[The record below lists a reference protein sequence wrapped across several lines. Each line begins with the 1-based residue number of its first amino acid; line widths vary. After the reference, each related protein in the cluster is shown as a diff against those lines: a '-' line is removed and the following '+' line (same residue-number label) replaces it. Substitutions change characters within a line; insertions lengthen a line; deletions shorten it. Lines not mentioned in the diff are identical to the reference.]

1 MSVLRTGLIAAVVSI
16 GLSAVNS
23 GSMEPCG
30 SLQGGF
36 SGNYRELEQRNPWSN
51 GGRNQWDN
59 STWSNPDP
67 RQPYGGQRKRIPGY
81 CIHTASQHH
90 ASLVTGSYS
99 AGKILPSPT
108 ASLSLV
114 LPGFEKLST
123 GDTMINTPST
133 WPVVPNEPVSHVVP
147 LDITAPQPIQAPYT
161 TPFATQSPTAAAE
174 SVAGSGQSLPPPWAP
189 LTFPPVTPVG
199 AALIPPGQR
208 MPDPSSLVI
217 NSMPWW
223 DKAVASDPYFTPIE
237 VVQMAQEAG
246 YLPPDWFQY
255 NTPVISYETNR
266 GDGRGDILS
275 GYLGQGHG
283 ATPYTFYQGNNPYGY

>member
-67 RQPYGGQRKRIPGY
+67 RQPYGGQRKPIPRY
-81 CIHTASQHH
+81 CIHT
-90 ASLVTGSYS
+90 
-99 AGKILPSPT
+99 
-108 ASLSLV
+108 
-114 LPGFEKLST
+114 
-123 GDTMINTPST
+123 
-133 WPVVPNEPVSHVVP
+133 
-147 LDITAPQPIQAPYT
+147 
-161 TPFATQSPTAAAE
+161 
-174 SVAGSGQSLPPPWAP
+174 
-189 LTFPPVTPVG
+189 
-199 AALIPPGQR
+199 
-208 MPDPSSLVI
+208 
-217 NSMPWW
+217 
-223 DKAVASDPYFTPIE
+223 
-237 VVQMAQEAG
+237 AG

-275 GYLGQGHG
+275 GYLGQGRRHALHVLSG
-283 ATPYTFYQGNNPYGY
+283 